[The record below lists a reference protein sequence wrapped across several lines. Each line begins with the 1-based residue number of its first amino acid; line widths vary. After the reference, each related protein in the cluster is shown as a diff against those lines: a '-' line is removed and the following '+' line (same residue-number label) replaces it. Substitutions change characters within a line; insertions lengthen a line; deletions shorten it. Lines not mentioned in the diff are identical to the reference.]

1 MSFWRQ
7 SVLVALLLTGSV
19 RGVARVRYQMS
30 DLCAVKGSTLAVGCT
45 FTPLMAVVRAVWCVD
60 HLICHGSTP
69 SVYDS
74 ARPRPGSRYQYLG
87 DLEENCTLV
96 IHDVRKTDNGVLRF
110 RMEAADPIG
119 HFTGITGAKVNVI
132 DDARMVVLS
141 IAPPRVT
148 EGDRVILSCAC
159 RCSFQQLEVR
169 WFRDG
174 HALVESGPT
183 LQLGPLTTGESG
195 NYTCA
200 LARDT
205 GTTSLPFSL
214 NAEAR
219 KADSLDGWLAPTLG
233 GTIGLLLVLLSSIL
247 LIFIVKRKCRMASC
261 ENFKGLDG
269 EMEHSHVYGNLP
281 SSAERA
287 GPDGQ
292 EMSHSAEE
300 VSYASVQFK
309 QKTVSRPGMDSRDF
323 VVYSVMSPL

>member
-1 MSFWRQ
+1 MAFWRQ
-7 SVLVALLLTGSV
+7 CVLAALLLTGLA
-19 RGVARVRYQMS
+19 REVARVRYQTS
-30 DLCAVKGSTLAVGCT
+30 APCAVRGSTLAVGCT

-87 DLEENCTLV
+87 DLEGNCTLV

-110 RMEAADPIG
+110 RMEAADSIG
-119 HFTGITGAKVNVI
+119 HFTGITGVKVNVI
-132 DDARMVVLS
+132 DEAQMVVLS
-141 IAPPRVT
+141 SARPRVT
-148 EGDRVILSCAC
+148 EGDKVILSCAC

-214 NAEAR
+214 NVEAH
-219 KADSLDGWLAPTLG
+219 KSDSLDGLLAPILG
-233 GTIGLLLVLLSSIL
+233 GTFGLLLVLLSSIL
-247 LIFIVKRKCRMASC
+247 IIFIVKRNWRKASA
-261 ENFKGLDG
+261 ENVKGPDG
-269 EMEHSHVYGNLP
+269 EMEHSSNLP
-281 SSAERA
+281 SPAERA
-287 GPDGQ
+287 GPDRQ
-292 EMSHSAEE
+292 EMSHSTEE

-309 QKTVSRPGMDSRDF
+309 QKTVSRPAMDSGDF
-323 VVYSVMSPL
+323 VVYSAVASAL